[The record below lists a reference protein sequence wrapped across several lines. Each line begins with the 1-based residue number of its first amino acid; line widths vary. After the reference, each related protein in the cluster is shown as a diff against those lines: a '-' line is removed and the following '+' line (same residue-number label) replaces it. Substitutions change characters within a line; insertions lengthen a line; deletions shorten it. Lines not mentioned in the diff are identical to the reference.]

1 VKTALEIGR
10 DIVLRWIVVA
20 MAVLLAAPSLAIA
33 QDASPP
39 TDTTAHKTSFVTAS
53 DGVKLEVL
61 DYGGQGSPI
70 LLISGGGR
78 TAHDFDAF
86 APRLA
91 ARHRVFAVTRRGL
104 GQSDKPPLNPEAHT
118 LARLTRDDVEV
129 LDALQLPKAT
139 LAGWS
144 LGGAELSGVARHHP
158 DRVTALVYLDA
169 AYGYAFYAPAN
180 ANPDAYN
187 VEVDLT
193 DLREKLQ
200 AARFGSKEDAA
211 RLYDQVLTKDLVDLA
226 TDIRTAAERR
236 RLLSK
241 GMAEGPPASLSK
253 LMTRQNMEKFPA
265 ITGIPILAIF
275 ALQNPEPDLTPAE
288 RADEALKLKW
298 QREQIGRYRAAH
310 PAARILEIDGAD
322 HDVFNSHPDIVLREI
337 EALLG
342 RTPRA
347 AP

>member
-1 VKTALEIGR
+1 M
-10 DIVLRWIVVA
+10 LRWIVVA
-20 MAVLLAAPSLAIA
+20 MVLVAAPCLAVA
-33 QDASPP
+33 QDAP
-39 TDTTAHKTSFVTAS
+39 DTTAHKTSFVTTS

-61 DYGGQGSPI
+61 DYGGQGSAI

-129 LDALQLPKAT
+129 LDALKLQKAT

-144 LGGAELSGVARHHP
+144 LGGAELSGVAHHYR

-193 DLREKLQ
+193 DLRDKLQ
-200 AARFGSKEDAA
+200 AARFGAKEDAA
-211 RLYDQVLTKDLVDLA
+211 RIYDQVLTKDLADLA

-241 GMAEGPPASLSK
+241 GLAEGPPAPLSK
-253 LMTRQNMEKFPA
+253 LMTRQNMEKFHA

-275 ALQNPEPDLTPAE
+275 ALQSPEPDLTPAE

-342 RTPRA
+342 RTGPP

>member
-1 VKTALEIGR
+1 MSR
-10 DIVLRWIVVA
+10 SIVLAV
-20 MAVLLAAPSLAIA
+20 AVLMAPCSIARAAVQSAPPPA
-33 QDASPP
+33 DA
-39 TDTTAHKTSFVTAS
+39 TAHKASFITTS

-91 ARHRVFAVTRRGL
+91 AHHRVFAVTRRGL
-104 GQSDKPPLNPEAHT
+104 GQSDTPPKNPEAHT

-129 LDALQLPKAT
+129 LDALKLQKVT

-144 LGGAELSGVARHHP
+144 LGGAELSGVARHYP
-158 DRVTALVYLDA
+158 DRVAALVYLDA

-193 DLREKLQ
+193 ELRDKLQ

-211 RLYDQVLTKDLVDLA
+211 RIYDQVLTKDLVDLA

-241 GMAEGPPASLSK
+241 GLAEGPPAPLSK

-265 ITGIPILAIF
+265 VTGIPVLAIF
-275 ALQNPEPDLTPAE
+275 ALPSPEPNLTPEE

-298 QREQIGRYRAAH
+298 RHEQIGRYRAAH

-322 HDVFNSHPDIVLREI
+322 HDVFNSHPDIVSREI
-337 EALLG
+337 ETLLS
-342 RTPRA
+342 RA
-347 AP
+347 SPLAP